1 MRYTLIDCCIR
12 MCDFIF
18 AYYIKWSS
26 DFKFS
31 IFLSR
36 SSIFA
41 NRRSVSA
48 EIDALDEI
56 STSKTDINFANPDLK
71 FVSCILFNFNTWIDV
86 TVIYLTD
93 SHVCLASSTAFEKIE
108 LFFRQQG
115 WIQTDGW
122 IEKLKKNQKNIK
134 IWQTLYSK
142 LIGDSKLIEVIESNE
157 SDKFSLVSLS
167 SSKAADDRAILLL
180 LTDSLSKMLEWS
192 ENELKLNFLWNMG
205 LNNYSTW
212 TRNQNI
218 LHLLV

>member
-1 MRYTLIDCCIR
+1 MS
-12 MCDFIF
+12 DFIF

-71 FVSCILFNFNTWIDV
+71 FEKKTYILLNFNTFRV
-86 TVIYLTD
+86 MTVIYLTD

-122 IEKLKKNQKNIK
+122 IERFLRNSNQDMTNLVFEIDWWFQTDWSYWIQWVGQVFSCFSFKLQSS
-134 IWQTLYSK
+134 WWS
-142 LIGDSKLIEVIESNE
+142 SNTFAL
-157 SDKFSLVSLS
+157 DGF
-167 SSKAADDRAILLL
+167 A
-180 LTDSLSKMLEWS
+180 LE
-192 ENELKLNFLWNMG
+192 N
-205 LNNYSTW
+205 TW
-212 TRNQNI
+212 MIRKRTET
-218 LHLLV
+218 

>member
-1 MRYTLIDCCIR
+1 MLSVTHWLTAANIK
-12 MCDFIF
+12 MSDFIF
-18 AYYIKWSS
+18 SYYIKWSS

-71 FVSCILFNFNTWIDV
+71 FVSCILFNFNTWIDM

-122 IEKLKKNQKNIK
+122 IEKFKKKIK
-134 IWQTLYSK
+134 KILRFDKPCIRNWL
-142 LIGDSKLIEVIESNE
+142 VIPN
-157 SDKFSLVSLS
+157 
-167 SSKAADDRAILLL
+167 
-180 LTDSLSKMLEWS
+180 W
-192 ENELKLNFLWNMG
+192 LKLLNLMSRTSFLLFLVPAPKQLMIEQYF
-205 LNNYSTW
+205 YS
-212 TRNQNI
+212 
-218 LHLLV
+218 